1 MSLVTRSVSEATA
14 FSSLTLRVAS
24 PVSRLEPMYKRNA
37 FTLIEVMIVLTIV
50 VSVMAIAWPRMRGL
64 AAKTQIREATIE
76 FKAAC
81 IEARDRSVR
90 SGKPVYLRYQ
100 LGLSKFRLS
109 ETDQIDTRPGDTIQV
124 TAANV
129 SERPTKDL
137 KPYSQEYELAIGII
151 FDDPANHRKEM
162 DDGFGVD
169 GLVDRSGRNDPEQLE
184 QQDKLVIG
192 DKRAIDWAE
201 SEVITFYPEGRST
214 SAVVRILASDSG
226 DAIMLS
232 VRGLTAGV
240 TVGEVERPLKTE
252 QFKETPAPPTMEAGD
267 GV

>member
-1 MSLVTRSVSEATA
+1 MSE
-14 FSSLTLRVAS
+14 
-24 PVSRLEPMYKRNA
+24 RNA

-64 AAKTQIREATIE
+64 AAKTQIREAAIE

-90 SGKPVYLRYQ
+90 SGKPVYLRYK

-109 ETDQIDTRPGDTIQV
+109 ETEQMDAQPGDTIQV
-124 TAANV
+124 KATGV
-129 SERPTKDL
+129 SGRATQVL

-151 FDDPANHRKEM
+151 FDDPANLRDEM
-162 DDGFGVD
+162 DDEFGVD
-169 GLVDRSGRNDPEQLE
+169 ALVDRSGQNDPEQLE
-184 QQDKLVIG
+184 QQDKLVVG
-192 DKRAIDWAE
+192 EKRAIDWAE

-240 TVGEVERPLKTE
+240 KVGDVERPLKTQ
-252 QFKETPAPPTMEAGD
+252 QFKETPAPPAMEAGD